1 MLTKLKYCLVHPKMM
16 GSLIVE
22 KTWKPVLLLI
32 VLFLINAATMFAVN
46 YKNTYVTNEEKYA
59 FTQSILDDEDASF
72 TYQDGKLSFNNDEYI
87 VYGFRLY
94 FGDNFTFDNKNVMSL
109 VFGETEVTSYYANV
123 KVKTVKYSDFTLNNF
138 SINSKNTDFK
148 TFLNFANL
156 VEASF
161 TALYPAVY
169 TAQTINQ
176 VGQELFS
183 ILMLFLMVFLFTG
196 ALNRQVTGALR
207 IRLLMYSFVSY
218 FFIEWLYIIFDVFF
232 LQLLAFIIPFVYF
245 MIALKNIVRV
255 KRGVNVEK

>member
-1 MLTKLKYCLVHPKMM
+1 MITKLKYCLVHPKMM

-22 KTWKPVLLLI
+22 KTWKPVVLLI
-32 VLFLINAATMFAVN
+32 VLFLINAATMFGIN

-59 FTQSILDDEDASF
+59 FTQTILQDDDAYFSYENGRL
-72 TYQDGKLSFNNDEYI
+72 TFNNNEYI

-94 FGDNFTFDNKNVMSL
+94 FGDNFTYDNKNVMSL
-109 VFGETEVTSYYANV
+109 AFGENEVTSYYSNF
-123 KVKTVKYSDFTLNNF
+123 KVKTIKYSDFTLNNF
-138 SINSKNTDFK
+138 TISSNNKDFK
-148 TFLNFANL
+148 TFINFANL
-156 VEASF
+156 IESSF

-183 ILMLFLMVFLFTG
+183 VLMLFLMVFLFTG
-196 ALNRQVTGALR
+196 AFNRQVTGALR

-218 FFIEWLYIIFDVFF
+218 FFVEWLYIIFGSFF
-232 LQLLAFIIPFVYF
+232 LQLLAFIIPFIYF
-245 MIALKNIVRV
+245 TIALRNIVRV